1 MAAGNFWNKIKQLIK
16 GKNENDP
23 AYREPGFTPV
33 NPHIGESGSHV
44 DIEAAQDPN
53 KVSVDNSSASPY
65 MGANMGGKGNA
76 QAGYLS
82 GHDFG
87 NALNAGNQQGIPD
100 PNSVDQTSGIGG
112 NSGGIF
118 GDAINRAKGLT
129 DKTSAVSKEQQ
140 QASTDAAIS
149 AAQQNLANSTS
160 ARNAGVSRAGS
171 GLVGNSGANMASNQ
185 ASILGA
191 NQANQA
197 STQADWLA
205 TQGYTKALE
214 QQQENANK
222 GKWWNAAGAAL
233 TGAGTGAMLGASLS
247 DETEKQAPQSC
258 SCKEPSDDDLINSMG
273 KIFDLYKQ
281 LKELKESK

>member
-1 MAAGNFWNKIKQLIK
+1 MAAGNFWNKIKQAFK
-16 GKNENDP
+16 GSVDNP

-44 DIEAAQDPN
+44 DITAASDLN
-53 KVSVDNSSASPY
+53 NSSASPY

-82 GHDFG
+82 GHNFG

-100 PNSVDQTSGIGG
+100 PSNVDQTSGIGG
-112 NSGGIF
+112 NSGGTFSDI
-118 GDAINRAKGLT
+118 INRAKGLT

-185 ASILGA
+185 AAILGA

-247 DETEKQAPQSC
+247 DETEKQAP
-258 SCKEPSDDDLINSMG
+258 EPSDDDLINSMD
-273 KIFDLYKQ
+273 KVFDLYKQ
-281 LKELKESK
+281 LKELKENK